1 MHRRRN
7 QIHNFRFEIIQFQN
21 STVSLFLLSN
31 QNPLSLGFWFVLKF
45 DFWILKRFSEISNCL
60 ETSLSLLKEILN
72 APWKLNIVIIDAIY
86 EKATVKEKLLINF
99 ELKGN
104 KLQFCF

>member
-1 MHRRRN
+1 M
-7 QIHNFRFEIIQFQN
+7 E
-21 STVSLFLLSN
+21 
-31 QNPLSLGFWFVLKF
+31 
-45 DFWILKRFSEISNCL
+45 KRFNYV
-60 ETSLSLLKEILN
+60 
-72 APWKLNIVIIDAIY
+72 PWKLNIVIIDAIY